1 LCGGVLTPPSIK
13 EVGPA
18 RTISRMWLLRR
29 VRHLALRNVVLLT
42 LQSLSRLS
50 LAARWFLLVDG
61 VAKSILLP
69 MVSRVVVARE
79 IYDFLA
85 TLVVAYPRSVV
96 G

>member
-1 LCGGVLTPPSIK
+1 
-13 EVGPA
+13 
-18 RTISRMWLLRR
+18 MWLLRR
-29 VRHLALRNVVLLT
+29 ARHLALRNVVLLT